1 LIEAVMLVMLGFLS
15 ATLLAL
21 AAVPALARR
30 ADRLA
35 RKRAEAAFPLSLA
48 EIAADRDHLRAELA
62 LRARGLEQQ
71 AERGFAAKAAAMQD
85 IGRRDMTIG
94 QLERDL
100 RAGEARIADL
110 DADLTATRGKL
121 AETQGRFAAETASH
135 VETGK
140 LLDKRVADLAV
151 LERSLAEA
159 RMALT
164 GTSADL
170 SARGTELDQERA
182 TLGRVQALLSE
193 RDAELAALR
202 AQSDVLQ
209 AAQLKH
215 QTQMLVLEGQSA
227 DLSNRLAAAEQ
238 GLVLA
243 RIALAAMTID
253 RDSERLRA
261 DTLSARAAQ
270 AEAGLAAADAASAA
284 ATAETRR
291 IQGLLKQQAEA
302 LALQMQAREAAE
314 QVAEEM
320 KAASLGAD
328 HKLRQENEAMRGHLR
343 EREQRL
349 ETLHAEI
356 QTLQGALMQARI
368 ERGVPQREDAK
379 PAAPVSSAAVPGG
392 GKTALR
398 RDIMKVAGRLK
409 TRRPKQEAAE

>member
-62 LRARGLEQQ
+62 LRARRLEQQ

-110 DADLTATRGKL
+110 DADLTATHGKL
-121 AETQGRFAAETASH
+121 AETQGRLAAETASH
-135 VETGK
+135 AETGK
-140 LLDKRVADLAV
+140 LLDKRIADLAA

-170 SARGTELDQERA
+170 SARGAELDQERA

-193 RDAELAALR
+193 RDADLAALR

-209 AAQLKH
+209 ASQLKH
-215 QTQMLVLEGQSA
+215 QTQILVLEGQSF
-227 DLSNRLAAAEQ
+227 DLSDRLAATEQ
-238 GLVLA
+238 GLVAA
-243 RIALAAMTID
+243 RTALAAMTVD

-261 DTLSARAAQ
+261 DTLSTRAAQ

-284 ATAETRR
+284 AMAETRR
-291 IQGLLKQQAEA
+291 VQGLLKQEAEA
-302 LALQMQAREAAE
+302 LALQIQAREAAE
-314 QVAEEM
+314 QVAEEV
-320 KAASLGAD
+320 KTARLGAD
-328 HKLRQENEAMRGHLR
+328 HKLRQENEAMRGYLR
-343 EREQRL
+343 ERELRL

-356 QTLQGALMQARI
+356 QTLQGALMQART
-368 ERGVPQREDAK
+368 ERGVPKREDTK
-379 PAAPVSSAAVPGG
+379 PAVPAASAGVPASGE
-392 GKTALR
+392 TALR
-398 RDIMKVAGRLK
+398 RDIMKVTGRLK

>member
-1 LIEAVMLVMLGFLS
+1 MLVMLGFLS

-71 AERGFAAKAAAMQD
+71 AERGFAAKAVAMRD

-121 AETQGRFAAETASH
+121 AETQGRLAVETASH
-135 VETGK
+135 AEASK
-140 LLDKRVADLAV
+140 LLDKRIADLAA
-151 LERSLAEA
+151 LERSLTEA

-170 SARGTELDQERA
+170 SARGAELDQERA
-182 TLGRVQALLSE
+182 TLGRVQGLLGE

-202 AQSDVLQ
+202 AGSEGLQ
-209 AAQLKH
+209 ASQLKH
-215 QTQMLVLEGQSA
+215 RTQMLVLEGQST
-227 DLSNRLAAAEQ
+227 DLSGRLAAAEQ
-238 GLVLA
+238 GLVVA
-243 RIALAAMTID
+243 KIALSAMTID

-284 ATAETRR
+284 AAVETRR
-291 IQGLLKQQAEA
+291 IQGLLKQEAEA

-314 QVAEEM
+314 QVAEEA
-320 KAASLGAD
+320 KAARLGAD
-328 HKLRQENEAMRGHLR
+328 HKLRQENETMRGHLR

-356 QTLQGALMQARI
+356 QTLQGALMQART
-368 ERGVPQREDAK
+368 ERGVPKREDAK
-379 PAAPVSSAAVPGG
+379 PAVPVSSVAMPAGG
-392 GKTALR
+392 TTTLR
-398 RDIMKVAGRLK
+398 RDIMKVTRRLK
-409 TRRPKQEAAE
+409 ARRSKQEAAE

>member
-1 LIEAVMLVMLGFLS
+1 MIEAVMLVMLGFLS

-100 RAGEARIADL
+100 RAGQARIADL
-110 DADLTATRGKL
+110 EADLTATRGKL
-121 AETQGRFAAETASH
+121 AETQGGLAAETASH
-135 VETGK
+135 AETGK
-140 LLDKRVADLAV
+140 LLDKRVEDLAV

-170 SARGTELDQERA
+170 SARAAELEQERA

-209 AAQLKH
+209 ASQLKH
-215 QTQMLVLEGQSA
+215 RTQILVLEGQSV
-227 DLSNRLAAAEQ
+227 DLSSRLAAAEQ
-238 GLVLA
+238 GLAVA
-243 RIALAAMTID
+243 RIALSAMTVD

-261 DTLSARAAQ
+261 DALSARAAQ

-284 ATAETRR
+284 ATVETRR
-291 IQGLLKQQAEA
+291 IQGLLKQEAEA
-302 LALQMQAREAAE
+302 LASQMQAREAAE
-314 QVAEEM
+314 QAAEEM
-320 KAASLGAD
+320 KATKLGAD
-328 HKLRQENEAMRGHLR
+328 HKLRQENEAMREHLR

-356 QTLQGALMQARI
+356 QTLQGALMQARA

-379 PAAPVSSAAVPGG
+379 LAVPVSSAAVPAS

-398 RDIMKVAGRLK
+398 RDMMKVTGRLK
-409 TRRPKQEAAE
+409 TGRPKQEAAE

>member
-1 LIEAVMLVMLGFLS
+1 MLVMLGFLS

-21 AAVPALARR
+21 AVVPALARR

-85 IGRRDMTIG
+85 IGRRDMTIS

-110 DADLTATRGKL
+110 EADLTATRGKL
-121 AETQGRFAAETASH
+121 VETQGSFAAETASH

-140 LLDKRVADLAV
+140 LLDKRVADLAA
-151 LERSLAEA
+151 LERSLAES

-170 SARGTELDQERA
+170 SARGAELDQERA

-209 AAQLKH
+209 ASQLKH
-215 QTQMLVLEGQSA
+215 QTQMLVLEGQSVE
-227 DLSNRLAAAEQ
+227 LSSRLAAAEQ
-238 GLVLA
+238 GLAVA
-243 RIALAAMTID
+243 RTALSAMTVD

-261 DTLSARAAQ
+261 DTLSTRAAQ

-284 ATAETRR
+284 AAVETRR
-291 IQGLLKQQAEA
+291 IQGLLKQEAEA

-314 QVAEEM
+314 QLAEEV
-320 KAASLGAD
+320 KVARLGAD
-328 HKLRQENEAMRGHLR
+328 HKLKQENETLRGYLR

-356 QTLQGALMQARI
+356 QTLQGALMQART
-368 ERGVPQREDAK
+368 ERGVPKREDAK
-379 PAAPVSSAAVPGG
+379 PAAPVASAAVPTG

-398 RDIMKVAGRLK
+398 SDIMKVTGRLK
-409 TRRPKQEAAE
+409 TRRQKQEAAE

>member
-1 LIEAVMLVMLGFLS
+1 MIEAVMLVMLGFLS

-110 DADLTATRGKL
+110 DAGLTATRGKL
-121 AETQGRFAAETASH
+121 AETQGRLAVETASH
-135 VETGK
+135 AETGK
-140 LLDKRVADLAV
+140 LLDKRIADLAA
-151 LERSLAEA
+151 LERSLTEA

-170 SARGTELDQERA
+170 SARGAELDQERA
-182 TLGRVQALLSE
+182 TLGRVQALLGE

-202 AQSDVLQ
+202 AESDALQ
-209 AAQLKH
+209 ASQLKH
-215 QTQMLVLEGQSA
+215 RTQMLVLEGQSV
-227 DLSNRLAAAEQ
+227 DLSGRLAAAEQ
-238 GLVLA
+238 GLVVA
-243 RIALAAMTID
+243 KIALSAMTID

-284 ATAETRR
+284 ATVETRR
-291 IQGLLKQQAEA
+291 IQGLLKQETEA
-302 LALQMQAREAAE
+302 LALQMQARVAAE
-314 QVAEEM
+314 QGAEEA
-320 KAASLGAD
+320 KATRLGAD

-356 QTLQGALMQARI
+356 QTLQGALMQART
-368 ERGVPQREDAK
+368 ERGVPKREDAK
-379 PAAPVSSAAVPGG
+379 PAVPVSSVAVPAG

-398 RDIMKVAGRLK
+398 RDIMKVTGRLK
-409 TRRPKQEAAE
+409 ARRPKQEAAE

>member
-1 LIEAVMLVMLGFLS
+1 MLVMLGFLS

-85 IGRRDMTIG
+85 IGRRDMRIS

-121 AETQGRFAAETASH
+121 VETQARLAAESASH
-135 VETGK
+135 VETGQ

-170 SARGTELDQERA
+170 SARAAELDQERA

-202 AQSDVLQ
+202 AQSDVMQ
-209 AAQLKH
+209 ASQLKH
-215 QTQMLVLEGQSA
+215 QTQMLVLEGQSFE
-227 DLSNRLAAAEQ
+227 LSSRLAAAEH
-238 GLVLA
+238 GLAVTKT
-243 RIALAAMTID
+243 ALSAMTVD

-261 DTLSARAAQ
+261 DTLSTRAAQ
-270 AEAGLAAADAASAA
+270 AEAGLAAADAASAVA
-284 ATAETRR
+284 AAEIRR
-291 IQGLLKQQAEA
+291 FQSLLKQEAEA
-302 LALQMQAREAAE
+302 LALEIQAREAAE
-314 QVAEEM
+314 RLAEEI
-320 KAASLGAD
+320 KAARLGAE
-328 HKLRQENEAMRGHLR
+328 HKLKQENEALRGYLR
-343 EREQRL
+343 EREERL

-356 QTLQGALMQARI
+356 QTLQGALVQART
-368 ERGVPQREDAK
+368 ERDVPKRDDVK
-379 PAAPVSSAAVPGG
+379 PAVPVTSAAVPAS

-398 RDIMKVAGRLK
+398 RDIMKASERLK
-409 TRRPKQEAAE
+409 TGRPKQEAAE

>member
-1 LIEAVMLVMLGFLS
+1 MIEAVMLVMLGFLS

-100 RAGEARIADL
+100 RAGRARIADL

-121 AETQGRFAAETASH
+121 AETQGRLAVETASH
-135 VETGK
+135 AETGK
-140 LLDKRVADLAV
+140 LLDKRIADLAA
-151 LERSLAEA
+151 LERSLTEA

-170 SARGTELDQERA
+170 SARGAELDQERA
-182 TLGRVQALLSE
+182 TLGRVQALLGE

-202 AQSDVLQ
+202 GESDVLQ
-209 AAQLKH
+209 ASQLEH
-215 QTQMLVLEGQSA
+215 RTQMLVLEGRSA
-227 DLSNRLAAAEQ
+227 DLSGRLAAAEQ
-238 GLVLA
+238 GLVVA
-243 RIALAAMTID
+243 KIALSAMTID

-284 ATAETRR
+284 ATVETRR
-291 IQGLLKQQAEA
+291 IQGLLKQETEA
-302 LALQMQAREAAE
+302 LALQMQARLAAE
-314 QVAEEM
+314 QVAEEL
-320 KAASLGAD
+320 KATRLGAD

-356 QTLQGALMQARI
+356 QTLQGALMQART
-368 ERGVPQREDAK
+368 ERGVPKREDAK
-379 PAAPVSSAAVPGG
+379 PAVPASSVAVPAGG
-392 GKTALR
+392 TTTLR
-398 RDIMKVAGRLK
+398 RDIMKVTRRLK
-409 TRRPKQEAAE
+409 ARRAKQEAAE

>member
-62 LRARGLEQQ
+62 LRARALEQQ

-85 IGRRDMTIG
+85 LGRRDMTIG

-121 AETQGRFAAETASH
+121 AETQGRLAAESASH

-140 LLDKRVADLAV
+140 LLDKRIADLAA

-170 SARGTELDQERA
+170 SARGAELDQERA

-193 RDAELAALR
+193 RDAELAALQ

-209 AAQLKH
+209 ASQLKH
-215 QTQMLVLEGQSA
+215 RTQMLVLEGQSF
-227 DLSNRLAAAEQ
+227 DLSDRLAAAER
-238 GLVLA
+238 GLAVAKTVLS
-243 RIALAAMTID
+243 AMTVD

-261 DTLSARAAQ
+261 DALSTRAAQ

-284 ATAETRR
+284 ATAETCR
-291 IQGLLKQQAEA
+291 IQGLLKQETEA
-302 LALQMQAREAAE
+302 LALQMQARVVAE
-314 QVAEEM
+314 QVAEEV
-320 KAASLGAD
+320 KATRLGAD
-328 HKLRQENEAMRGHLR
+328 HKLRQENEAMRGH
-343 EREQRL
+343 
-349 ETLHAEI
+349 
-356 QTLQGALMQARI
+356 
-368 ERGVPQREDAK
+368 
-379 PAAPVSSAAVPGG
+379 
-392 GKTALR
+392 
-398 RDIMKVAGRLK
+398 
-409 TRRPKQEAAE
+409 

>member
-1 LIEAVMLVMLGFLS
+1 MLVMLGFLS

-100 RAGEARIADL
+100 RAGEARIAEL

-121 AETQGRFAAETASH
+121 AETQGRLAAETTSH

-140 LLDKRVADLAV
+140 LLDKRVADLAA

-164 GTSADL
+164 GTSGDL
-170 SARGTELDQERA
+170 SARGAELDQERA
-182 TLGRVQALLSE
+182 TLGRVQALLSQ

-202 AQSDVLQ
+202 AESDVLQ
-209 AAQLKH
+209 ASLLKH
-215 QTQMLVLEGQSA
+215 RTQMLVLEGQSF
-227 DLSNRLAAAEQ
+227 DLSDRLAATEQ
-238 GLVLA
+238 EFVAA
-243 RIALAAMTID
+243 RTALAAMTVD

-261 DTLSARAAQ
+261 DALSTRAAQ

-284 ATAETRR
+284 ATVETRR
-291 IQGLLKQQAEA
+291 IQGLLKQEAEA

-314 QVAEEM
+314 QVAEEV
-320 KAASLGAD
+320 KAARLGAD

-356 QTLQGALMQARI
+356 QTLQGALMQART
-368 ERGVPQREDAK
+368 ERGVPKREDAK
-379 PAAPVSSAAVPGG
+379 SAAPISPAAAPAGG
-392 GKTALR
+392 ETALR
-398 RDIMKVAGRLK
+398 RDIMKVTGRLK